1 MSSKPTSTKATTKK
15 STTLTAEE
23 QAEIARQSSR
33 TIRRGG
39 GHGGGSRVAEKAVN
53 FGPSLRRLLGT
64 LKPYRGVLSIVVAIA
79 AIAVTM
85 NRQ

>member
-33 TIRRGG
+33 TIRRGT
-39 GHGGGSRVAEKAVN
+39 
-53 FGPSLRRLLGT
+53 PD
-64 LKPYRGVLSIVVAIA
+64 
-79 AIAVTM
+79 
-85 NRQ
+85 RQV